1 MVKMCQADKEH
12 FGKGNTM
19 LFTLLTV
26 LTLISW
32 PGTRGFLPNQFT
44 LLSSGS
50 DYTHQDITEIG
61 ILYAVAEFFETHPL
75 PDKSVSPGELTGIKD
90 ITARKL
96 FDKYYGGTVSEK
108 RFQEAIDDIV
118 KANNRVDQDHYTE
131 AAWHVNGEAIKEGN
145 DKITLLRETTIN
157 VLNKTNANLDAA
169 RELIGQFLHIVQ
181 MFYSNTNWP
190 ELSGKAPYES
200 LGMRGKPLMAQS
212 PSAMDTCRSCG
223 SSTGIP
229 CTANIIV
236 QGPLLT
242 SGYRSGQDRHKPAK
256 DPATFKTGKCSHG
269 GPYDQSGKTIA
280 AIGGI
285 NKDTS
290 DPNMSP
296 HAPLHD
302 TAAQGAIMH
311 TRFLFGHPAYGL
323 HNLIGDEKFQEL
335 LQLTAGNSMVF
346 VIDTT
351 GSMGDD
357 LAAVKKKTQEIIQ
370 ETLGTINQP
379 YNYIVVTFNDPGNKT
394 DIFKSKNGTAVMDYL
409 SSLSVHGGGDC
420 PEFSLTGLQAAA
432 TVANPNSKVYV
443 FTDASPKDAA
453 KINYVTSM
461 VTEKKISVSFI
472 LTGDC
477 SRRKRNSD
485 LGTVQ
490 LKSKTRGFDVQ
501 HITSSHEASPA
512 MIPQRQLP
520 LLSES
525 SIRGLSM
532 NMFHV
537 DNTVKTLHIESNNI
551 ARVRV
556 FSPHGEMVP
565 DIQDEEG
572 EFIVE
577 APEPGNWVVKND
589 GDDFVEVSIYGKT
602 VLEIKDNTVKTN
614 DNGHSMFIEGRP
626 VVGETVVHAVSVT
639 GIDAVS
645 SVDSLILYNTH
656 GVEID
661 RCSLTHRKKRGHN
674 YVASITVPDKPY
686 RMAIEGRDK
695 EGHLF
700 QRQKPDL
707 IKPSTLSLS
716 VERVVGDL
724 QVGSETNINVK
735 VTNRGRNSE
744 RVKLDVAD
752 SLRLAGTSG
761 NTLSLQP
768 GESTR
773 RTVVING
780 GRTPEVSTTVT
791 IMATA
796 IEDPEDF
803 QYVRRTFTVHS
814 PTL

>member
-1 MVKMCQADKEH
+1 
-12 FGKGNTM
+12 M

-32 PGTRGFLPNQFT
+32 PCARGFLPNQFT

-61 ILYAVAEFFETHPL
+61 ILYAVAEFFENNPL
-75 PDKSVSPGELTGIKD
+75 PGKSISPGALTGIKD

-118 KANNRVDQDHYTE
+118 KANNRVDQDHYSE
-131 AAWHVNGEAIKEGN
+131 SAWHVNGEAIKEGN
-145 DKITLLRETTIN
+145 DKITLLRETAIN
-157 VLNKTNANLDAA
+157 VLNKTKTNPNLDAA

-190 ELSGKAPYES
+190 ELSGKAAYES
-200 LGMRGKPLMAQS
+200 LGMRGKPLMAQA

-290 DPNMSP
+290 DAKMSP

-323 HNLIGDEKFQEL
+323 HSLIGDENFQEL

-357 LAAVKKKTQEIIQ
+357 LAAVIKKTQEIIK

-394 DIFKSKNGTAVMDYL
+394 DIFKSKNGTAVMNYL

-461 VTEKKISVSFI
+461 VTEKKIAVSFI

-477 SRRKRNSD
+477 SRRKRNSGR
-485 LGTVQ
+485 GTVQ
-490 LKSKTRGFDVQ
+490 FNPKTPGFDIQ
-501 HITSSHEASPA
+501 HITSSYSARPNK
-512 MIPQRQLP
+512 IPQRQLP
-520 LLSES
+520 LLSEFS
-525 SIRGLSM
+525 LGGLSI

-537 DNTVKTLHIESNNI
+537 DNTVKTLLIGSNNNGG
-551 ARVRV
+551 VRV
-556 FSPHGEMVP
+556 FNPYGELVP
-565 DIQDEEG
+565 VTQHEEG
-572 EFIVE
+572 ELIVE
-577 APEPGNWVVKND
+577 APKPGKWAVKND
-589 GDDFVEVSIYGKT
+589 GSDVAEVSIYGNS
-602 VLEIKDNTVKTN
+602 VLDIKDNMVKTN
-614 DNGHSMFIEGRP
+614 DNGHSMFIEGKP
-626 VVGETVVHAVSVT
+626 VVGESVTHAVAVT
-639 GIDAVS
+639 AANAVS
-645 SVDSLILYNTH
+645 SIDSLILYNTV
-656 GVEID
+656 GEEID

-674 YVASITVPDKPY
+674 FVASIAVPDQPY
-686 RMAIEGRDK
+686 RMAIEGRDND
-695 EGHLF
+695 GHLF

-724 QVGSETNINVK
+724 QVGSETHIHVK
-735 VTNRGRNSE
+735 VINKGRNSE

-752 SLRLAGTSG
+752 SLKLAVTSG
-761 NTLSLQP
+761 ITLNLQP
-768 GESTR
+768 GENTR
-773 RTVVING
+773 RKVVIAA
-780 GRTPEVSTTVT
+780 GRTPDVSTTVT

-796 IEDPEDF
+796 IDAPEDF
-803 QYVRRTFTVHS
+803 QYVTRTFTVHS
-814 PTL
+814 STL

>member
-1 MVKMCQADKEH
+1 
-12 FGKGNTM
+12 M
-19 LFTLLTV
+19 LIKLLAV

-32 PGTRGFLPNQFT
+32 PCARGFLPNQFT

-75 PDKSVSPGELTGIKD
+75 PDKSISPGELTGIKD

-145 DKITLLRETTIN
+145 DKITLLRETAIN
-157 VLNKTNANLDAA
+157 VLNKTNPNLDAA

-190 ELSGKAPYES
+190 ELSGKAAYES
-200 LGMRGKPLMAQS
+200 LGMRGKPLMAQA

-229 CTANIIV
+229 CTANIMV

-242 SGYRSGQDRHKPAK
+242 SGYRSGQDRRKPSR

-290 DPNMSP
+290 DTNMSP

-302 TAAQGAIMH
+302 TAAQGAILH
-311 TRFLFGHPAYGL
+311 TRFLFAHPVYGL
-323 HNLIGDEKFQEL
+323 HSLIGDEVFQEL

-357 LAAVKKKTQEIIQ
+357 LAAVIKKTQEIIK
-370 ETLGTINQP
+370 ETLGTIKQP

-394 DIFKSKNGTAVMDYL
+394 DIFKSKNGTAVITYL
-409 SSLSVHGGGDC
+409 SSLRVNGGGDC

-477 SRRKRNSD
+477 SRRRRSSGSGAAQYD
-485 LGTVQ
+485 
-490 LKSKTRGFDVQ
+490 
-501 HITSSHEASPA
+501 HISRTSGLDIHYLTPSYLASPTKV
-512 MIPQRQLP
+512 PRSQLP
-520 LLSES
+520 LLSEFS
-525 SIRGLSM
+525 LGGLSLKT
-532 NMFHV
+532 FPV
-537 DNTVKTLHIESNNI
+537 DNTVKTLHLQIGPTTNHN
-551 ARVRV
+551 ANVRV
-556 FSPHGEMVP
+556 FNPDGEMVP
-565 DIQDEEG
+565 VTQNEDGQI
-572 EFIVE
+572 IIE
-577 APEPGNWVVKND
+577 APKPGTWAVKND
-589 GDDFVEVSIYGKT
+589 GNGVVGVSIHGIT
-602 VLEIKDNTVKTN
+602 VVDIEDHLVKTN
-614 DNGHSMFIEGRP
+614 DNGHSMFIEGKP
-626 VVGETVVHAVSVT
+626 VVGETVTHAVAVT
-639 GIDAVS
+639 AVDAVS
-645 SVDSLILYNTH
+645 SIDSLIFYDTL
-656 GVEID
+656 GIEID
-661 RCSLTHRKKRGHN
+661 RCSLTYRKKRGHN
-674 YVASITVPDKPY
+674 YIASVAVPDQPY

-695 EGHLF
+695 DGHPF
-700 QRQKPDL
+700 QRQKPGL
-707 IKPSTLSLS
+707 TKPSTLSLS
-716 VERVVGDL
+716 VERVVGHL
-724 QVGSETNINVK
+724 QVGSQTHINVK
-735 VTNRGRNSE
+735 VTNKGGNSE

-752 SLRLAGTSG
+752 GLRLAGTSG
-761 NTLSLQP
+761 GTLNLQP
-768 GESTR
+768 GEHTR

-780 GRTPEVSTTVT
+780 GRTVEVSTTVT
-791 IMATA
+791 IMATV
-796 IEDPEDF
+796 IDDPEDF

-814 PTL
+814 TTQ